1 MRDAQGARVQPP
13 EARREKWK
21 GRIRDS
27 LARLAELNEADGAID
42 ATCVELAALHNAFSH
57 KHLAMRQM
65 RGRMD
70 LDIYDRR
77 ETDA

>member
-13 EARREKWK
+13 EERVEEWK
-21 GRIRDS
+21 GRIRDA

-42 ATCVELAALHNAFSH
+42 ATRVELAELHNAFSH
-57 KHLAMRQM
+57 KRLAMRQL

-70 LDIYDRR
+70 LDRYDRR
-77 ETDA
+77 EPHG